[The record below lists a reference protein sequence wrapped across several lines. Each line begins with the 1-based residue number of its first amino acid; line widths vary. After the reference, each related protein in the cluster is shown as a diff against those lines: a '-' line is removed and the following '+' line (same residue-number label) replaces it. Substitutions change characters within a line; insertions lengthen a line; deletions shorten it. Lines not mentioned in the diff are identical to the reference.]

1 MTVYLD
7 QAVSG
12 DQIWNLTGGNQ
23 VLFLACALDPLP
35 SSVSHPDAGAPDHV
49 LRAGWLSLGDS
60 LVLPGS
66 SAEDYWRLPIFLDF
80 ERLFWTPIP
89 STVGGTPEVAIAS
102 LIRVHMAVGVSGRL
116 YVFGL

>member
-1 MTVYLD
+1 MP
-7 QAVSG
+7 
-12 DQIWNLTGGNQ
+12 
-23 VLFLACALDPLP
+23 F
-35 SSVSHPDAGAPDHV
+35 SVSHPDASAPDHV

-60 LVLPGS
+60 LVLPSS

-80 ERLFWTPIP
+80 ERLFWTPTP
-89 STVGGTPEVAIAS
+89 TGGPGVPFTVIAS